1 MAKKKRRSG
10 KRQADR
16 GGASPLHLVRS
27 RSPEPNVAERTLFDI
42 GRLVE
47 GEQFDSIEHANEF
60 LEKVFEAGV
69 PRLEGDVSPLQRA
82 QSKMYDAWEADG
94 ERRIELAK
102 EALEISADCADAYV
116 LIADESD
123 TAEAALEL
131 LEKAVEAGARALGSE
146 YFELYAGQF
155 WRLLD
160 TRPYMRALAA
170 KAYCQADLGERQEA
184 IACYRE
190 LLRLDPEDH
199 QYSRYMLTKLLLL
212 EGEVAE
218 AGAFLKRYRESS
230 AIWAY
235 TYALWAFRTYGES
248 EEALQALMGAFNEN
262 AYVPMVVGGVIE
274 LPEELPDYYE
284 HGSEEE
290 AVVCTGEFFEPW
302 IETPGS
308 LQWILGIASAIMDE
322 VMTEESRRSK
332 RKKAK
337 RRKKT
342 SRK

>member
-1 MAKKKRRSG
+1 M
-10 KRQADR
+10 
-16 GGASPLHLVRS
+16 
-27 RSPEPNVAERTLFDI
+27 

-47 GEQFDSIEHANEF
+47 GEQFDSIEQANEF

-102 EALEISADCADAYV
+102 EALEISVDCADAYV
-116 LIADESD
+116 LLADECD
-123 TAEAALEL
+123 TPEEALDL
-131 LEKAVEAGARALGSE
+131 VEKGVEAGARALGLE
-146 YFELYAGQF
+146 YFERHAGQF
-155 WRLLD
+155 WGILD

-170 KAYCQADLGERQEA
+170 KANSLEDVGERQQA

-190 LLRLDPEDH
+190 LLRLDPDDH
-199 QYSRYMLTKLLLL
+199 QSSRYMLTKLLLL

-248 EEALQALMGAFNEN
+248 EEALHALVAAFNEN
-262 AYVPMVVGGVIE
+262 AYVPMVVAGAIE
-274 LPEELPDYYE
+274 LPEEPPDYYE

-290 AVVCTGEFFEPW
+290 AVICTGEFFEPW
-302 IETPGS
+302 VETPGS
-308 LQWILGIASAIMDE
+308 LQWILGIASAILNE
-322 VMTEESRRSK
+322 VMTEESRGSK

-337 RRKKT
+337 RRKKK
-342 SRK
+342 SGK